1 MTKRLKPKEK
11 WSYWRG
17 KCDEI
22 FRQRAK
28 ERDRWRCVETGSG
41 ENLQTAHII
50 PAGYMNTRWDFENV
64 VTLKSGRHKY
74 YTHHPIEWKLF
85 INKLKGTGYYE
96 KMEDRA
102 IIAKKWSTE
111 DLKEL
116 YVKFETDYPN
126 KRK

>member
-1 MTKRLKPKEK
+1 MTKRLKQKEK
-11 WSYWRG
+11 WSYWRD

-22 FRQRAK
+22 FRQKAK
-28 ERDRWRCVETGSG
+28 ERDVWKCVETGSDD
-41 ENLQTAHII
+41 NLQTAHII
-50 PAGYMNTRWDFENV
+50 SAGYMNTRWDFDNV

-85 INKLKGTGYYE
+85 INKLKGAGYYE

-102 IIAKKWSTE
+102 IITKKWGTE

-116 YVKFETDYPN
+116 YARLETTN
-126 KRK
+126 FNRRE